1 MEDAYNK
8 NLISEET
15 NNSTFIRSQVG
26 AQEETTEAWAQGPR
40 LEESKETFLL
50 AKTKGMQASQE
61 TPVALQSE
69 LHEQEDKMEN
79 QAQRKDTQDSLPM
92 TQRSLVHF
100 FSTTNSD
107 ITLPLSWSL
116 SYEVPLDYNL
126 SSPQFS
132 GITISTI
139 GQKTPKT
146 TGVGLSRLENSLGVN
161 SSIMT
166 KRQALLLAAETP
178 VTGEGE
184 DYFLSLFGDS
194 KKLLPHSFHAE
205 KAWKHFSMI
214 LEEVGQSRS
223 SALGDIKIAEV
234 NVKGLFVKLINS
246 SLDKE
251 LEIGGHI
258 LQQNVNGQTV
268 SLYRF
273 PPNIIMQANCTITV
287 WAAASEAKHQP
298 PSDFLWREQNK
309 FRTSPNCTT
318 ILCKP
323 NGEAVAWYTPI
334 HWKQAWEKLETDIEF
349 DRCSVVSTTSRRHM
363 FNWPAAITTTKEKQ
377 DKCNKDI
384 SKYQMERVRVFLK
397 REKETPPNPLPN
409 SSPWC
414 HSPSVPAHPYSP
426 LIETCNTCMTESSL
440 DRQPRPQSSRPDP
453 AQEKKRKIWAE
464 VICKEIM
471 TKIVKN

>member
-1 MEDAYNK
+1 M
-8 NLISEET
+8 
-15 NNSTFIRSQVG
+15 
-26 AQEETTEAWAQGPR
+26 
-40 LEESKETFLL
+40 
-50 AKTKGMQASQE
+50 KGMQASQE
-61 TPVALQSE
+61 TSVALQSE

-79 QAQRKDTQDSLPM
+79 QARRKDSQDSFPV

-100 FSTTNSD
+100 FSTADSD
-107 ITLPLSWSL
+107 TTLPLSWSL
-116 SYEVPLDYNL
+116 SYEMPLGDNL

-139 GQKTPKT
+139 GQKSPKT
-146 TGVGLSRLENSLGVN
+146 TGVGHSRSEYSLVSLKGIG

-166 KRQALLLAAETP
+166 KRQALPILDPEIP
-178 VTGEGE
+178 VTGKGE
-184 DYFLSLFGDS
+184 DYFLSLFSDS
-194 KKLLPHSFHAE
+194 KKLLSHSFHAE
-205 KAWKHFSMI
+205 KAWKHFSVI

-234 NVKGLFVKLINS
+234 NVKGLFVRLINS

-268 SLYRF
+268 SFYRF
-273 PPNIIMQANCTITV
+273 LPHIIMQANCAVTV

-298 PSDFLWREQNK
+298 PSDFLWREQSK
-309 FRTSPNCTT
+309 FGTSPNCTT

-349 DRCSVVSTTSRRHM
+349 DRCSVVSSASRRHM
-363 FNWPAAITTTKEKQ
+363 FNWPATITTTKEKQ

-384 SKYQMERVRVFLK
+384 SKYQMEQVRGFLK
-397 REKETPPNPLPN
+397 REKENPPNPFPN

-426 LIETCNTCMTESSL
+426 LIETCTTCMARSSL
-440 DRQPRPQSSRPDP
+440 NRQPRPQSSRPDP
-453 AQEKKRKIWAE
+453 AQASQRDTYSSGELRDVWVWGGRARE
-464 VICKEIM
+464 
-471 TKIVKN
+471 